1 MAGSTLNMISF
12 EAARKIVLR
21 HLPHRKT
28 SCLELVKAEGRFL
41 SCDVMAPADAPAF
54 DRAVMDGFAV
64 RSRDTADAPAVL
76 RVVGFI
82 PAGKVFGRRIGA
94 GESAA
99 IATGAMVPPGADAV
113 IKKEDVQVLADG
125 CLRVARRVRRG
136 EDVYPR
142 GRDYRKGALLLRRAT
157 LLNPSRIAL
166 LASLGYSRI
175 KVFAPP
181 RVALL
186 TTGDE
191 IVQVGRSV
199 RRGQVYDATAPMIFS
214 SLLRMGVLCE
224 NLGHAPDHTVLL
236 DKKIRQGLKHDILIV
251 TGGVSAGARDYMP
264 QILAKNGVAC
274 LFHKVLI
281 RPGKPLWFGRRGQ
294 RLVFGLPGN
303 PIASLVTFMLFVKP
317 VIEYLQGAE
326 GGSFFLQGVL
336 SKAVYNESERLSF
349 LPARLCRQNGKV
361 GIAPLVFHG
370 SADIYHVAG
379 ADCFFMAPAHAR
391 LEKGARVSF
400 FKI

>member
-1 MAGSTLNMISF
+1 MISF
-12 EAARKIVLR
+12 TTARKIVFR
-21 HLPHRKT
+21 HLPRRKT

-41 SCDVMAPADAPAF
+41 SRDVMAPADAPAF
-54 DRAVMDGFAV
+54 DRAIMDGFAV
-64 RSRDTADAPAVL
+64 HSRDTVDAPVAL

-99 IATGAMVPPGADAV
+99 IATGAVMPPGADAV
-113 IKKEDVQVLADG
+113 IKKEDAQVLADG
-125 CLRVARRVRRG
+125 RLRVVRRVRRG

-166 LASLGYSRI
+166 LGSLGYGCAE
-175 KVFAPP
+175 VFAPV

-191 IVQVGRSV
+191 VVPAGRCI
-199 RRGQVYDATAPMIFS
+199 RRGQVYDATTPMIFA
-214 SLLRMGVLCE
+214 SLSRMGALCE

-236 DKKIRQGLKHDILIV
+236 DKKVRQGLKHDILIV
-251 TGGVSAGARDYMP
+251 TGGVSAGERDYVP
-264 QILAKNGVAC
+264 RILAKNGVTC
-274 LFHKVLI
+274 FFHKVLI
-281 RPGKPLWFGRRGQ
+281 RPGKPLWFGRRRDQ
-294 RLVFGLPGN
+294 LVFGLPGN
-303 PIASLVTFMLFVKP
+303 PIASLVTFTLFVKP
-317 VIEYLQGAE
+317 VIEYLQGDE
-326 GGSFFLQGVL
+326 GKSSFLQGVL
-336 SKAVYNESERLSF
+336 LKDVYNESERLSF
-349 LPARLCRQNGKV
+349 LPARLCRQNKET
-361 GIAPLVFHG
+361 GIAPLTFHG

-379 ADCFFMAPAHAR
+379 ADCFFAASPHAR
-391 LEKGARVSF
+391 LKKGARVSF